1 MKVSYTM
8 FDLPKKT
15 PMGELSLLDTFEFY
29 EFPRLFSAKSKTGAL
44 YLGLSIFDDYEEF
57 EWLYVAISSDRI
69 KELINQRLCLY
80 TAFSKPENEY
90 LFKVYTNVSGDTRF
104 EYILPELLSGD
115 DLPIPET
122 KLKVE
127 GKVKHYGL
135 GEVDPKIAAVSSVRE
150 TFNFHLYPWDTQLPE
165 LSSRSLGNILLSTQ
179 ELVDALGQICEDDE
193 PSLKGAISA
202 DILRQTKL
210 NTCQIFE
217 GSFGVQFK
225 SAHVSDLFGDSL
237 SGRAINELLGLLS
250 AQDDED
256 NLSNKLHLLKG
267 RVASKY
273 KRLLKEIYKLGSGIK
288 FDWGSPNNEHG
299 GKLELTKLQVEKA
312 HSIVDKID
320 IQMSEA
326 VEVKAK
332 LIGINV
338 RTKRYEISE
347 VDTDERYSGIV
358 SIEAIGDIEHAVINN
373 NYIVTLKK
381 LIETKSSSGD
391 ETIKWVLV
399 GLKDS

>member
-1 MKVSYTM
+1 M

-15 PMGELSLLDTFEFY
+15 PMGELILLDTFEFY

-57 EWLYVAISSDRI
+57 EWLYVAISPDRI
-69 KELINQRLCLY
+69 KELINQRLCLH
-80 TAFSKPENEY
+80 TVFSKPENEY
-90 LFKVYTNVSGDTRF
+90 LFKVYTNTNVDTRF
-104 EYILPELLSGD
+104 EYILPEQLTAD

-122 KLKVE
+122 RLKIE
-127 GKVKHYGL
+127 CKVKHYGL

-179 ELVDALGQICEDDE
+179 ELVDALGQFCENGT
-193 PSLKGAISA
+193 PPLKGAISA
-202 DILRQTKL
+202 DILQKTRL

-217 GSFGVQFK
+217 GSFGIQFK
-225 SAHVSDLFGDSL
+225 SAHVSDLFDDSL

-250 AQDDED
+250 AQDNED

-273 KRLLKEIYKLGSGIK
+273 RSLLKEINRLGSGVK
-288 FDWGSPNNEHG
+288 FDWGSPNSAHG
-299 GKLELTKLQVEKA
+299 GRLELTKAQVEKA

-320 IQMSEA
+320 VQMSES
-326 VEVKAK
+326 VEIKAK

-347 VDTDERYSGIV
+347 VETDVSYSGKV
-358 SIEAIGDIEHAVINN
+358 SIEAIGDIEHAIINN

-399 GLKDS
+399 ALKDS